1 MIKTNLFDEIN
12 IYTESPLLL
21 VGRNGSGKKTL
32 VSYLSDKYNTGVKY
46 INNTISDD
54 TKSELY
60 SYSDEV
66 LIVFDLTSNLKVK
79 QFVSF
84 QNSIL
89 KILEDPPYLCKII
102 VLTEDTS
109 HLLNTVKNRC
119 NIRYIEKYSIDQLR
133 AIAKINDNKNILD
146 YTDDQL
152 GYITYPIDAIKAPST
167 DELLKLENLIRTIL
181 SSIYTANISNILSI
195 SKKLDFSDVGYDINL
210 FLTIFKSELVKSLKH
225 EFNSKYFDIFKVFMK
240 LDNNMRNPSFNKKN
254 LLEDF
259 LLTLKYI

>member
-21 VGRNGSGKKTL
+21 IGRNGSGKKTL
-32 VSYLSDKYNTGVKY
+32 VSYLSDKYNIEVKY
-46 INNTISDD
+46 INNALSDD
-54 TKSELY
+54 TKLELY
-60 SYSDEV
+60 SYSNEI

-89 KILEDPPYLCKII
+89 KILEDAPYLCKII
-102 VLTEDTS
+102 VLAEDTS

-119 NIRYIEKYSIDQLR
+119 NIRYIERYSIDQLR
-133 AIAKINDNKNILD
+133 VIARMNDNENILD
-146 YTDDQL
+146 YTNSQL

-167 DELLKLENLIRTIL
+167 DELLKLENLVRTIL

-195 SKKLDFSDVGYDINL
+195 SKKLDFSDEGYNINL
-210 FLTIFKSELVKSLKH
+210 FLTIFRSELVNALKH
-225 EFNSKYFDIFKVFMK
+225 EFNSKYFDIFKVFIE
-240 LDNNMRNPSFNKKN
+240 LDRNMGNPSFNKKN